1 MTCEVQSDAFV
12 VKYNRTLLSVLSLNA
27 SHLEATSATLTL
39 YSAELQRQTCLR
51 KSPEAP
57 AQMEE
62 DVQGLHARKV
72 KLSDL
77 FLCDT

>member
-1 MTCEVQSDAFV
+1 MLLLS
-12 VKYNRTLLSVLSLNA
+12 KYNRAPLSVLSLNA

-39 YSAELQRQTCLR
+39 YSAEPQRQTCLR

-62 DVQGLHARKV
+62 DVQGLHARKSQV
-72 KLSDL
+72 VGLI
-77 FLCDT
+77 FV